1 MIDYTSIVT
10 NNGNALSDLS
20 KDNKV
25 LLVFL
30 RQLNCVFCREG
41 LKDLAKKKDYF
52 TKHNANLVFVHMTD
66 YEIADMYFEKFK
78 LSGYDHI
85 SDPGCNLYQDFGLVK
100 GSFNQL
106 FGLQNIIKGFEA
118 TMNGTFIAL
127 KQIGDGFQMPG
138 VFLIENSQIKSS
150 FIHKF
155 ASDKPDYEGI
165 VNSCITID

>member
-10 NNGNALSDLS
+10 NNGNALSQLS
-20 KDNKV
+20 KDSKV

-41 LKDLAKKKDYF
+41 LKDLAELKDYF
-52 TKHNANLVFVHMTD
+52 KEQNTNLVFVHMTD
-66 YEIADMYFEKFK
+66 YAIADMYFTKFK
-78 LSGYDHI
+78 LEGYEHI
-85 SDPGCNLYQDFGLVK
+85 SDPSCGLYQDFGLVK
-100 GSFNQL
+100 GNFNQL

-138 VFLIENSQIKSS
+138 VFLIENSQIKNS

-165 VNSCITID
+165 VNSSNKTD